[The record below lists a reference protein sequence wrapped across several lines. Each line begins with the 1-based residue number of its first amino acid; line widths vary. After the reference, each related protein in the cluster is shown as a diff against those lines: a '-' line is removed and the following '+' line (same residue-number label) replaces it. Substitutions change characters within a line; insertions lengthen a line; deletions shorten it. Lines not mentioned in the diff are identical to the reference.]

1 MIDLFKTFN
10 LYVQH
15 IHTQTHTRCNND
27 RCTHILQTCIFMHT
41 ITHIFIITIGLHIHL
56 YFTFSINKSMAIL
69 VLASSKLTGCIVHNF
84 A

>member
-27 RCTHILQTCIFMHT
+27 RCTQ
-41 ITHIFIITIGLHIHL
+41 
-56 YFTFSINKSMAIL
+56 YFTDMYIHA
-69 VLASSKLTGCIVHNF
+69 HNYTYF
-84 A
+84 YHNHRSLYTFIFHIQYKQVYGHPCTCLIKVNWLYCS